1 MANILSKIG
10 ISSGSI
16 VQVGH
21 VTQSVDAFTGTQAYD
36 ITLSGSLTITGS
48 VILDTTIEKD
58 FYGTASYAITSST
71 SYTSPSST
79 YAVATSFASNETSVL
94 QLYNGQID
102 IISGSTFYIGTGTV
116 STITNDSS
124 SVGFSFPYNSGRI
137 VSASIIA
144 TTLGTTGSIS
154 ANIFLYK
161 NNTKIHDFSSPLQYK
176 FRYTGFVD
184 GLDFSST
191 ASLGDRIYAKGV
203 TVSGSLAT
211 DVIHSINLYIQRN
224 G

>member
-1 MANILSKIG
+1 MANILSKTG
-10 ISSGSI
+10 ILSGSI

-21 VTQSVDAFTGTQAYD
+21 VTQSIDAFTGIQEYD

-48 VILDTTIEKD
+48 VVLDTTIDKN
-58 FYGTASYAITSST
+58 FHGTASYAITSST
-71 SYTSPSST
+71 AYVSPTST
-79 YAVATSFASNETSVL
+79 YAITTSFAPNETTVL

-102 IISGSTFYIGTGTV
+102 IVSGSTFYIGTG
-116 STITNDSS
+116 TITNDSS

-137 VSASIIA
+137 VSASLIA

-154 ANIFLYK
+154 ADIFLFK
-161 NNTKIHDFSSPLQYK
+161 NNTKIHDFSTPLQYK

-203 TVSGSLAT
+203 TISGSLST
-211 DVIHSINLYIQRN
+211 NVIHSINLYIQRN

>member
-1 MANILSKIG
+1 MANILSKTG
-10 ISSGSI
+10 ILSGSI

-21 VTQSVDAFTGTQAYD
+21 VTQSIDAFTGIQEYD

-48 VILDTTIEKD
+48 VILDTTIDKD
-58 FYGTASYAITSST
+58 FYGTASSAITSST
-71 SYTSPSST
+71 AYNSPRST
-79 YAVATSFASNETSVL
+79 YAITTSFAPNETSVL
-94 QLYNGQID
+94 QLYNGQMNIV
-102 IISGSTFYIGTGTV
+102 SGSTFYIGTG
-116 STITNDSS
+116 TITNDSS

-154 ANIFLYK
+154 ADIFLFK
-161 NNTKIHDFSSPLQYK
+161 NNTKIHDFSTPLQYK

-203 TVSGSLAT
+203 TISGSLST
-211 DVIHSINLYIQRN
+211 NVIHSINLYIQRN